1 MATTTRM
8 TASPPNTDSSNP
20 AQTKRIVATTF
31 LLASA
36 VLALWL
42 FPRFWYT
49 RTDPSQGYFWLAEQD
64 RLPGWQFKSEQVSK
78 AAEGVLGADK
88 VVNGGFQNRRDQIV
102 RVFSA
107 KRYSSGESEHDMFT
121 HTPDQCWT
129 AIGWKLEPGL
139 PDSIQVLV
147 DGLQLNLERRIFSK
161 DSHRELVY
169 FGALVG
175 GQPLPYRL
183 DHYLNVA
190 LKRTHQESFGI
201 LAESTISLDRRL
213 FAWPLKS
220 FVSRRP
226 LVGPKQF
233 IRVSTPIIGDDTK
246 SADELL
252 TDFLSRWLTSVDY
265 LLELTQW
272 RSRQRSAGKSIID
285 PG

>member
-1 MATTTRM
+1 M
-8 TASPPNTDSSNP
+8 TASPPNPDALIP
-20 AQTKRIVATTF
+20 HQTRRVVASTF
-31 LLASA
+31 LLAWA

-49 RTDPSQGYFWLAEQD
+49 HTDPGQSCCWLAEQN
-64 RLPGWQFKSEQVSK
+64 RLPGWQFKREPVSK

-88 VVNGGFQNRRDQIV
+88 VVNGEFQNQRGRIV

-107 KRYSSGESEHDMFT
+107 KRYASGESEHDMFT

-147 DGLQLNLERRIFSK
+147 DGLQLNFERRIFSK
-161 DSHRELVY
+161 DAHRELVY

-183 DHYLNVA
+183 DQYLNVA
-190 LKRTHQESFGI
+190 LKRTRQESFGVLASSI
-201 LAESTISLDRRL
+201 LSLDGRL
-213 FAWPLKS
+213 FGWPLKS
-220 FVSRRP
+220 FLSRRP

-233 IRVSTPIIGDDTK
+233 LRISTPIIGDDTNG
-246 SADELL
+246 ADELM
-252 TDFLSRWLTSVDY
+252 TGFVAHWLISVDY
-265 LLELTQW
+265 REELTQW
-272 RSRQRSAGKSIID
+272 RVHHLSGRRPLPD